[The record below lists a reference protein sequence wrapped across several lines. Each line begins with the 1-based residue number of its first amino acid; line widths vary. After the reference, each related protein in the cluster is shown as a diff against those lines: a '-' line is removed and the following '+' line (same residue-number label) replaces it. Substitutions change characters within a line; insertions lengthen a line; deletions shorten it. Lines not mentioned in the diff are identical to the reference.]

1 MNNLIKVITICLL
14 IVIKYEIGVLAQ
26 TGNEIINQPAGRTWA
41 DTAGALF
48 SGPGRQFAVRIAE
61 EMISR
66 TAGNSQILSLNLSN
80 LLVLFLLKALIFA
93 AGLLGA
99 NNWSQYGRGRSADC
113 EYTNRSP
120 LLFLEKNIQK
130 SVSLRKVIE
139 FIVVAC

>member
-1 MNNLIKVITICLL
+1 MNKLVNVLAICLL
-14 IVIKYEIGVLAQ
+14 IVIKHEIGVFGQ

-41 DTAGALF
+41 DTAGALI

-113 EYTNRSP
+113 EYP
-120 LLFLEKNIQK
+120 KNSSK
-130 SVSLRKVIE
+130 N
-139 FIVVAC
+139 